1 MKQEVDFDELF
12 DNKLKKLSVSE
23 LEDIISLAIG
33 DAIGQ
38 KLDSSI
44 IKIDYSE
51 PIHASTRA
59 KLTISITK
67 KVDTSGF

>member
-1 MKQEVDFDELF
+1 M
-12 DNKLKKLSVSE
+12 SE
-23 LEDIISLAIG
+23 LEDIISSAIG